1 MSSSIAIIGAGLGGL
16 TLARVLHLNG
26 IEATIFEAEPSAQAR
41 TQGGQL
47 DMHEYNGQLAL
58 EAAALTQQFHTIIHA
73 GGEASRVVDRH
84 VTPLL
89 EEPDDGTGS
98 RPEVLRG
105 DLRRILLESLP
116 EGTIKWGHKVTAIRP
131 IGGGRHELQF
141 ANGNTITIDLLI
153 GADGAWS
160 KVRPLITDVKPYYT
174 GISFVETYLHD
185 VDARH
190 APTAAVV
197 GEGAM
202 TALEPGRGLMAQRE
216 PGNVIHTYVG
226 LRKPDDWISSFDA
239 TDQTEVI
246 ARTVAEFDG
255 WAPELTALVTDTDTP
270 PVLRAINILPV
281 GIRWDRVPG
290 VTLLGDAAHLMSP
303 FAGEG
308 ANLAMF
314 DSSELGKAIAAHP
327 DDTEAALYE
336 YEQALFPRSEEMA
349 ADSDRN
355 QELLFGDHAPTSFLA
370 LITGQDVAKYTRT
383 DSA

>member
-26 IEATIFEAEPSAQAR
+26 IEATIYEAEPSADAR

-47 DMHEYNGQLAL
+47 DLHEYNGQRAL
-58 EAAALTQQFHTIIHA
+58 EAAGLTEQFHSIIHA
-73 GGEASRVVDRH
+73 GGEASRVVDRNT
-84 VTPLL
+84 TPLL

-105 DLRRILLESLP
+105 DLRRILLQSLP
-116 EGTIKWGHKVTAIRP
+116 VTTIKWGHKVTSITP
-131 IGGGRHELQF
+131 VGDGRHHVHF
-141 ANGNTITIDLLI
+141 ANGDTITSDLLI

-160 KVRPLITDVKPYYT
+160 KVRALLTDITPYYT
-174 GISFVETYLHD
+174 GISFVETYLHE
-185 VDARH
+185 VDTRH
-190 APTAAVV
+190 AATAGVV

-226 LRKPDDWISSFDA
+226 LRKPEGW
-239 TDQTEVI
+239 TDSVGTYDQAEILT
-246 ARTVAEFDG
+246 RTAAEFDG
-255 WAPELTALVTDTDTP
+255 WAPELTALVTDTDTA

-290 VTLLGDAAHLMSP
+290 VTLIGDAAHLMSP

-314 DSSELGKAIAAHP
+314 DGSELGKSIAAHP
-327 DDTEAALYE
+327 DDTQAALAE
-336 YEQALFPRSEEMA
+336 YEQALFPRSEELA

-355 QELLFGDHAPTSFLA
+355 QELLFGDDSPYSFLA
-370 LITGQDVAKYTRT
+370 LITGQDINSQSPNAP
-383 DSA
+383 